1 MEVAQ
6 LRPTNVRMTVKQLNN
21 NAMEL
26 VLEKEVPYLAEMSV
40 DQTATSTTVRMR
52 PMVLNNVSPPVFH
65 VMELV
70 LMEEKSVVM
79 TSVSLVT

>member
-40 DQTATSTTVRMR
+40 DQTSTTTTVRMR

-70 LMEEKSVVM
+70 LMEERSVGM
-79 TSVSLVT
+79 TSVSLGT